1 MTPKQQRFV
10 EEYLVDLNATQAA
23 IRAGYSKRTANR
35 MACENLTKP
44 DIAAAVAA
52 AKAERSERTKIGSDW
67 VLQRLHRD
75 ATANI
80 ADLFDEQGKMKA
92 PDQWPEAWRQGLVVG
107 VESFEEYAFDDG
119 VKRPIG
125 MVRKLKLSERSKYV
139 EMIGRH
145 VDVGAFRDRIEHT
158 GKNGGPIPISVDLS
172 GATSEQLRALA
183 SLKLPDAAG

>member
-1 MTPKQQRFV
+1 MTPKQQRFID
-10 EEYLVDLNATQAA
+10 EYQVDLNAAA
-23 IRAGYSKRTANR
+23 AARRTGYSPKRADALGHETLR
-35 MACENLTKP
+35 KP
-44 DIAAAVAA
+44 EVAAAIAAAQQS
-52 AKAERSERTKIGSDW
+52 RSQRTQVDADW
-67 VLQRLHRD
+67 VLKRLHRD

-107 VESFEEYAFDDG
+107 VESFEEYAFEDG

-145 VDVGAFRDRIEHT
+145 VDVGAFRDRVEHT
-158 GKNGGPIPISVDLS
+158 GKGGGPIPHTHSLSDADLADIAS
-172 GATSEQLRALA
+172 GRR
-183 SLKLPDAAG
+183 G

>member
-1 MTPKQQRFV
+1 MNPKQQRFV
-10 EEYLVDLNATQAA
+10 DEYLIDLNGAA
-23 IRAGYSKRTANR
+23 AARRAGYSEKTANR

-44 DIAAAVAA
+44 DIAAAIAA
-52 AKAERSERTKIGSDW
+52 AQQNRSERTQVDSDW
-67 VLQRLHRD
+67 VLKRLHRD
-75 ATANI
+75 ATADI
-80 ADLFDEQGKMKA
+80 AELFDEQGRMRPA
-92 PDQWPEAWRQGLVVG
+92 DQWPDAWRQGLVVG

-145 VDVGAFRDRIEHT
+145 VDVAAFRDRIEHT
-158 GKNGGPIPISVDLS
+158 GKGGGPIPVSVDLS
-172 GATSEQLRALA
+172 GATVEQLRAIA